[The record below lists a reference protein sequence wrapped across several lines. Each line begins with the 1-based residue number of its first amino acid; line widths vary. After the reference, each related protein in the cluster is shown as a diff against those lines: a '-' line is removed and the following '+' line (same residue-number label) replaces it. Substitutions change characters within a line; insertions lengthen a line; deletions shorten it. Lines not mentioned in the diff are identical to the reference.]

1 MSAQMS
7 CKLSKEVSK
16 TSKLSTQLNLY
27 NYKFLR
33 VVFNLMEK
41 HGPLFLSLDFAL
53 RYNVCK
59 KNPHFLAASSGVYL
73 LSSQCV
79 TAKIF
84 FFSCSTNSKMMIS
97 HQRAN
102 AKILISLRKQR
113 NVDMIKE
120 VDFLSK
126 TTKC

>member
-59 KNPHFLAASSGVYL
+59 KTPLFLAASSGVYL

-79 TAKIF
+79 TAKMF
-84 FFSCSTNSKMMIS
+84 FF
-97 HQRAN
+97 
-102 AKILISLRKQR
+102 
-113 NVDMIKE
+113 
-120 VDFLSK
+120 FLLNK
-126 TTKC
+126 